1 MKQRSGDVNADG
13 EKRDIRQH
21 HMQIIKLNGEGRVTR
36 GDDLRRGDKA
46 KDFKPETPGGI
57 SGPAEQGDGEQEQR
71 EGDMHQRKKAGPLPS
86 LRKYPRRRPDHQAD
100 NHQHSG

>member
-36 GDDLRRGDKA
+36 GDDLRRG
-46 KDFKPETPGGI
+46 G
-57 SGPAEQGDGEQEQR
+57 
-71 EGDMHQRKKAGPLPS
+71 
-86 LRKYPRRRPDHQAD
+86 
-100 NHQHSG
+100 